1 MRAGRGAST
10 CDGTSAWRV
19 VHSPVWVRREPSQV
33 VIHVAAVARVSLAV
47 VAGLAFAEQH
57 PNDDQGPH
65 ESAAERYKSEAEQGD
80 AHAQT
85 ALGLVYQTGQGVDR
99 DDGEAVVWYRR
110 AAEQGHAEAQ
120 WRLCEAYAGGQGV
133 ERDRAKAKAWCLP
146 AAEAGHIWAQ
156 DQLGWLYRRSTP
168 PDYPR
173 ALEWFGLAAHQG
185 SAAARLGMHYIYA
198 SGGRGVRRDSVKA
211 LAYLDYAQFGRMPDG
226 KRIVVQG
233 VRKAPGGPAD
243 GSMRDMLTRKM
254 SKKQIAEAEQLLQQW
269 TVGEDLPDE
278 PVIEYLS
285 PE

>member
-1 MRAGRGAST
+1 M
-10 CDGTSAWRV
+10 V
-19 VHSPVWVRREPSQV
+19 
-33 VIHVAAVARVSLAV
+33 HVATVAKVSLAL
-47 VAGLAFAEQH
+47 VAGLAFAEPH
-57 PNDDQGPH
+57 PNDDH
-65 ESAAERYKSEAEQGD
+65 EPDEGTAERYRSEAEQGD

-85 ALGLVYQTGQGVDR
+85 ALGLAYQTGQGVDR
-99 DDGEAVVWYRR
+99 DDGEAVVWYCR

-133 ERDRAKAKAWCLP
+133 ERDRAEAKAWCLP

-156 DQLGWLYRRSTP
+156 EQLGWLYRRSTP

-185 SAAARLGMHYIYA
+185 SAAARLGLHYIYA
-198 SGGRGVRRDSVKA
+198 NGGRGVRRDSVKA
-211 LAYLDYAQFGRMPDG
+211 LAYWDYAQFGRTPDG
-226 KRIVVQG
+226 MEIVVVG
-233 VRKAPGGPAD
+233 VVKTPVGPTS

-278 PVIEYLS
+278 PVIEYLN